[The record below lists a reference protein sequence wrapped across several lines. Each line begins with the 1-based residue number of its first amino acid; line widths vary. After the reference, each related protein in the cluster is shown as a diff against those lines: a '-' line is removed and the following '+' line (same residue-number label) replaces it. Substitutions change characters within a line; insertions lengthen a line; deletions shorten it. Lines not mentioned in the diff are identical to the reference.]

1 MSATLEFSGIRLRP
15 MHEEDQPRVLAWRS
29 DPAISRLMYTE
40 VKGITLE
47 NQLAWFKRVSASP
60 EHEYWII
67 EKRGTPIGVA
77 NLAALAPQHGRTD
90 WAFYLGDPA
99 ARGSGA
105 GAKVEFAVIHYV
117 FFHRRLRKLCCQ
129 VLSNNMEVARMHQK
143 FGFVEEGVLRRH
155 FCQGGEWLDVHVLAL
170 DEETARARGYDK
182 RDVKVLD
189 EVT

>member
-1 MSATLEFSGIRLRP
+1 MTATIEFGGVRLRP
-15 MHEEDQPRVLAWRS
+15 MQEGDQARVLAWRS
-29 DPAISRLMYTE
+29 DPAISRVMYTE
-40 VKGITLE
+40 VKDATPQQ
-47 NQLAWFKRVSASP
+47 QLVWFRRVSASL

-67 EKRGTPIGVA
+67 ENRGMPIGVA
-77 NLAALAPQHGRTD
+77 NLAALAPQHGRSD

-129 VLSNNMEVARMHQK
+129 VLSNNIEIARMHQK

-155 FCQGGEWLDVHVLAL
+155 YYLGGEWLDVHLLAL
-170 DEETARARGYDK
+170 HDDTARERGYDK
-182 RDVKVLD
+182 KGVRVLD
-189 EVT
+189 EAT